1 MLYLVLHQHTH
12 LTGVC
17 LKHTKAKKL
26 KMKAVTCCSIALR
39 LTPHSRG
46 SLSFQRV
53 QTNARQPDILLLGFH
68 FHTYPKPFSGE
79 RQEQMGQMYLAL

>member
-26 KMKAVTCCSIALR
+26 KMKAVTCCSITLKDSHPIAEGASHFKEFKQM
-39 LTPHSRG
+39 PG
-46 SLSFQRV
+46 SL
-53 QTNARQPDILLLGFH
+53 
-68 FHTYPKPFSGE
+68 TYFF
-79 RQEQMGQMYLAL
+79 